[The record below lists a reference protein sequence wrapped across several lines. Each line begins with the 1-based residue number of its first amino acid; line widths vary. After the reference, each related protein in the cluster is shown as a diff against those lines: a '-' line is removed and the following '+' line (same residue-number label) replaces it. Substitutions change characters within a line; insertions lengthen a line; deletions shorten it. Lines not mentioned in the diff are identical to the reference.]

1 MHGYDENC
9 VGSSVRSILA
19 LLLKHH
25 KPEYGIFLSLGIC
38 IFIFF
43 FAMDKLSVM
52 ISYIR
57 QLQNDISL
65 EGEYVGTILKMIG
78 ITYLAEFASNICK
91 DAGYTANRRAGGNFC
106 EAFHSGAEYADSVF
120 LYSDDRRIFMKT
132 GWKKVLNIFLLCMFC
147 TAISPAIRSDA
158 AQAAA

>member
-1 MHGYDENC
+1 MDMMKIALAAVSG
-9 VGSSVRSILA
+9 VFLA

-91 DAGYTANRRAGGNFC
+91 DAGYTAIAGQVEIFAKLSILARVCRFC
-106 EAFHSGAEYADSVF
+106 FPLFG
-120 LYSDDRRIFMKT
+120 R
-132 GWKKVLNIFLLCMFC
+132 
-147 TAISPAIRSDA
+147 
-158 AQAAA
+158 